1 MDHLRVQIER
11 ARGLLNAEERQ
22 LSRFR
27 HQALIDFL
35 KSWIADMKEEL
46 RIMMDDVNE
55 GGAAER

>member
-1 MDHLRVQIER
+1 MDHLRAQIAR
-11 ARGLLNAEERQ
+11 ARALLNAEERQ

-27 HQALIDFL
+27 HQPLIDFL

-46 RIMMDDVNE
+46 HIMMDDVNE